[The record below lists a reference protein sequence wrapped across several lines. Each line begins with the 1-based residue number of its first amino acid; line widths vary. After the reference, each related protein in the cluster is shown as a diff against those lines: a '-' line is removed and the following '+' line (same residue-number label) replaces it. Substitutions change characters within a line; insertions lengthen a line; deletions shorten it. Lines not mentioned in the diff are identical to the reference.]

1 MSTPLRLMANA
12 TARQRHPRL
21 ACVAM
26 RCAVAPCS
34 SLSISSVPRSTLMIS
49 RQICTTTSKTSS
61 IIPPSHFILPDDHH
75 DSPLAHAPPSTL
87 DFSSSDSAHGSK
99 STFEIV
105 RAIAIFRAC
114 GFPLLV
120 KHAGTLIDLSTS
132 LLGSYIT
139 NAVVKNT
146 FFGHFC
152 AGEDS
157 DDMKP
162 VIEMLQENNIGPI
175 LDYAAESE
183 EDSEA
188 VAMSDIIEGI
198 SSQPPF
204 NQPARVYDYKSECE
218 CDRHVS
224 VFKDCIRSVQDV
236 SPNGFAA
243 LKVTA
248 LGNPELLQRMS
259 TMIVEVH
266 NLFSKFDEKGTG
278 LISRDEF
285 VHCYEY
291 HFHTDDEKIAE
302 ILEFLDPNNATGM
315 IDYISFSQMFTPY
328 TLPDFA
334 LKCKVVGPLALATPS
349 DEEIVLMKKMS
360 ERLHTL
366 AEEAHRCGTRLL
378 IDAEHL
384 KYQPAIDNL
393 VLELQQKYNAKSR
406 TQRPVIFNTYQCYL
420 KDTKERVTTDLRRS
434 ERFDFHF
441 AAKYVRGAYMV
452 HERARAKEM
461 KLPNPI
467 HDTAEDTHR
476 CYDEVIELLLKHRI
490 QNGPG
495 LEMMIATHNKES
507 IEKAVKLM
515 DDLGLAPND
524 TSVHF
529 AQLFGMS
536 DNLTFTLGHHDYN
549 SFKYLP
555 YGKVEEVV
563 PYLLRRAQENSDVL
577 GNAGSELGLLQDE
590 LKKRY
595 LFT

>member
-1 MSTPLRLMANA
+1 MANA
-12 TARQRHPRL
+12 ARHRNAKL
-21 ACVAM
+21 SCGLM
-26 RCAVAPCS
+26 RRAAAPS
-34 SLSISSVPRSTLMIS
+34 SLSINSATRPALIIS
-49 RQICTTTSKTSS
+49 RQISTTTSNASS
-61 IIPPSHFILPDDHH
+61 IFPSHTDTVMPDYH
-75 DSPLAHAPPSTL
+75 DNPLAHAPPSTL
-87 DFSSSDSAHGSK
+87 NFSDSASAHGSK
-99 STFEIV
+99 STFEIL
-105 RAIAIFRAC
+105 RAIAIFNAC
-114 GFPLLV
+114 QLPFLV
-120 KHAGTLIDLSTS
+120 KYAGTLIDLSTKV
-132 LLGSYIT
+132 LGSTVT

-146 FFGHFC
+146 FFAHFC

-157 DDMKP
+157 EDMKP
-162 VIEMLQENNIGPI
+162 VIDMLQQNNIGPI

-183 EDSEA
+183 SSEDGAISGGT
-188 VAMSDIIEGI
+188 EGI
-198 SSQPPF
+198 FTHPPF

-224 VFKDCIRSVQDV
+224 IFKSCIRSVQDV
-236 SPNGFAA
+236 SPHCGFAA

-259 TMIVEVH
+259 TMIVEVK

-285 VHCYEY
+285 VHCYEH
-291 HFHTDDEKIAE
+291 HFHTDDGKLTE
-302 ILEFLDPNNATGM
+302 ILEFLDPSNATGM

-328 TLPDFA
+328 TLSKFT
-334 LKCKVVGPLALATPS
+334 LKCKNVGPLALATPS
-349 DEEIVLMKKMS
+349 DEEVVLMKKMS
-360 ERLHTL
+360 KRLHTL
-366 AEEAHRCGTRLL
+366 AEEAARCGTKML

-406 TQRPVIFNTYQCYL
+406 TERPVIFNTYQCYL
-420 KDTKERVTTDLRRS
+420 KDTQERVTTDLRRS

-441 AAKYVRGAYMV
+441 AAKIVRGAYMV
-452 HERARAKEM
+452 HERQRAREM
-461 KLPNPI
+461 KVPSPI
-467 HDTAEDTHR
+467 HETAEDTHR
-476 CYDEVIELLLKHRI
+476 CYDEVIELLLNHRF

-495 LEMMIATHNKES
+495 LKVMIATHNKES

-515 DDLGLAPND
+515 DELGLGPND
-524 TSVHF
+524 SGVHF
-529 AQLFGMS
+529 AQLYGMS
-536 DNLTFTLGHHDYN
+536 DNLTFTLGQHAYN

-590 LKKRY
+590 LKKRF